1 MRTSDRPASPEEN
14 SLIQEKTR
22 MFDLRKVVGLS
33 ALFFACAGGVGVTGM
48 TVAVAATGSESLKPG
63 DVFSD
68 CADVCPQMVVIPAG
82 RITRQAPKGDKKPAA
97 IEVEIKSVAV
107 GRFEITFREYDACVA
122 ARACTRISDLG
133 WGRDRRPVINIS
145 WNDAQTYVR
154 WLSGRTGH
162 TYRLLS
168 DAEWEYAAR
177 AGQPV
182 SAKPAKDLDVT
193 QAVFAPREKTEPV
206 GTRPANGFGLY
217 DMFGNALEWV
227 EDCWSAAD
235 TVARKEGTSPRPED
249 CRQRV
254 LRGGSW
260 VYGAAFLRPNARFKD
275 RPSAINLD
283 QGIRIARELS
293 RNGHTN

>member
-1 MRTSDRPASPEEN
+1 MYN
-14 SLIQEKTR
+14 LHK
-22 MFDLRKVVGLS
+22 MVGLS
-33 ALFFACAGGVGVTGM
+33 ALFFAVAGGVSITGM
-48 TVAVAATGSESLKPG
+48 TVAVAATGAGGPKPG

-82 RITRQAPKGDKKPAA
+82 RLSLEALKGDKKQTPT
-97 IEVEIKSVAV
+97 EVEIKSLAV

-154 WLSGRTGH
+154 WLSTKTGQ

-177 AGQPV
+177 AGQAA
-182 SAKPAKDLDVT
+182 SSKPAKDLDAT

-235 TVARKEGTSPRPED
+235 AVPEKDGRSLRPDD

-254 LRGGSW
+254 MRGGSW
-260 VYGAAFLRPNARFKD
+260 VYGSAFLRSSARFKD
-275 RPSAINLD
+275 RPSAVNFD
-283 QGIRIARELS
+283 QGFRIARELN

>member
-1 MRTSDRPASPEEN
+1 
-14 SLIQEKTR
+14 
-22 MFDLRKVVGLS
+22 MFILRKMVGLS
-33 ALFFACAGGVGVTGM
+33 ALIFACAGGVSLTGI
-48 TVAVAATGSESLKPG
+48 TVAVAATASDGLKPG
-63 DVFSD
+63 EVFSD

-82 RITRQAPKGDKKPAA
+82 RFTREAPKGDKKPA
-97 IEVEIKSVAV
+97 ITEVEIKALAV
-107 GRFEITFREYDACVA
+107 GRFEVTFREYDACVA
-122 ARACTRISDLG
+122 AKACTRISDLG

-154 WLSGRTGH
+154 WLSTKTGQ

-177 AGQPV
+177 AGQAA
-182 SAKPAKDLDVT
+182 SSKSAKDLDAT
-193 QAVFAPREKTEPV
+193 QAVFAPRERTEPV

-227 EDCWSAAD
+227 EDCWSEADAAPEKD
-235 TVARKEGTSPRPED
+235 GTSLSSAD

-260 VYGAAFLRPNARFKD
+260 VFGSGFLRPNARFKD
-275 RPSAINLD
+275 RPSAINFD
-283 QGIRIARELS
+283 QGMRIARELS
-293 RNGHTN
+293 QNGHTN